1 MWVQALN
8 LHNFRSYSD
17 MVMECEQGINIFI
30 GDNGQGKT
38 NIVEAIYYLATLN
51 SHRVAGDQPLV
62 LAGAESAVIRARFLE
77 DDRAV
82 NIDVE
87 IAPGKANRANIN
99 RSPTPRV
106 RDILGI
112 IRAVMFA
119 PEDLALVK
127 GDPADR
133 RKFLDET
140 LVQRTPRFAG
150 VRADYEKILK
160 QRNAL
165 LRSHNR
171 ENIDSTLD
179 VWNEQ
184 LIRVGTE
191 VAHARLK
198 LLSDL
203 EPFAIDRYAAISGGN
218 QAVSSSVI
226 SLSYQSKYIS
236 AAKVSANEYSL
247 AHISGDFAA
256 ALTERKRDE
265 LNRGVTLVG
274 PHRDDFTITLGELP
288 LKGFASH
295 GESWSAALA
304 LRIASADVLRSDGV
318 EPIIILDDVFA
329 ELDTLRRETLA
340 ELVKGAPQVFITA
353 AVESDIPLSMGGS
366 RYLVANG
373 VVTRGVVTDKVVKR
387 GEVHPQ

>member
-17 MVMECEQGINIFI
+17 VLIECEPGINILV
-30 GDNGQGKT
+30 GANGQGKT
-38 NIVEAIYYLATLN
+38 NVVEAIYYLATLS
-51 SHRVAGDQPLV
+51 SHRVASDQPLV
-62 LAGAESAVIRARFLE
+62 CAGHNSAIIRARFMEE
-77 DDRAV
+77 DRSV
-82 NIDVE
+82 NIDLE
-87 IAPGKANRANIN
+87 ISPGKSNRANIN
-99 RSPTPRV
+99 RSPAARV
-106 RDILGI
+106 RDVLGI

-140 LVQRTPRFAG
+140 LIQRSPRFAG
-150 VRADYEKILK
+150 VKADYEKIVK

-165 LRSHNR
+165 LRSPNK

-184 LIRVGTE
+184 LVRVGTE
-191 VAHARLK
+191 IIHSRIE
-198 LLSDL
+198 LLRDL
-203 EPFAIDRYAAISGGN
+203 QPFFAERYAAISGGDH
-218 QAVSSSVI
+218 AVSSSVI
-226 SLSYQSKYIS
+226 SVIYQSQYLSSTELSPAEIADEFRETL
-236 AAKVSANEYSL
+236 AAR
-247 AHISGDFAA
+247 
-256 ALTERKRDE
+256 RKDE
-265 LNRGVTLVG
+265 LIRGVTLVG
-274 PHRDDFTITLGELP
+274 PHRDDFFISLGDLP

-329 ELDTLRRETLA
+329 ELDTIRRETLA
-340 ELVKGAPQVFITA
+340 ELVADAPQVFITA
-353 AVESDIPLSMGGS
+353 AVESDIPMSMGGK
-366 RYLVANG
+366 RY
-373 VVTRGVVTDKVVKR
+373 VVTKGSVQ
-387 GEVHPQ
+387 PA